1 MLPPDVQVGWVVA
14 SRVASRV
21 AAPPGEGA
29 TKLFYFFN
37 RLIKIWFIF
46 LMLLLWEPQA
56 HC

>member
-1 MLPPDVQVGWVVA
+1 MLPPDVQVGWMVA

-37 RLIKIWFIF
+37 RFIKIWFIF
-46 LMLLLWEPQA
+46 LMLLL
-56 HC
+56 

>member
-1 MLPPDVQVGWVVA
+1 MLPPDVQVGWMVA

-37 RLIKIWFIF
+37 RFIKI
-46 LMLLLWEPQA
+46 
-56 HC
+56 